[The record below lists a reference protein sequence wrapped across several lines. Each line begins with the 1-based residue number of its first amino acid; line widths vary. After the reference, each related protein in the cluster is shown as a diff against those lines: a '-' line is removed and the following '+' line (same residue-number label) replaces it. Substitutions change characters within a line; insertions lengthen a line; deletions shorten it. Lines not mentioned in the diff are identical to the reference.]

1 MTPCPGADGRLTT
14 LERVSELSETTPQP
28 ARPPRTA
35 DPEPP
40 QDEVIR
46 PLPPAPRPV
55 PGQPYAQAPVPAAGH
70 PPRSATPPPQPVAPA
85 PQRIPAEPG
94 QPALGP
100 QYAQPEPGP
109 QFAEPAP
116 GPHFADPQAAPGPHA
131 QAAPGPQFADPQ
143 AAPGPHASPAP
154 GPQFFERQPVPGP
167 PFADVQVPQA
177 LPGRP
182 HVPTGPGPQHVQPQ
196 APTPEPFGPQQPHG
210 VGGAQPGGPAQGPQP
225 APGPGPAQAPHAPT
239 ETPRTLQYRF
249 DGPEDAPVL
258 VIGPSLGTTWHMWDR
273 QIPELTQHWRVFR
286 YDLPGHGGAPAHA
299 APSVAELA
307 DRLIATLDG
316 LGVQRFG
323 YAGCSIGGAVGADL
337 ALRHPHR
344 VASLALVA
352 SSPRF
357 GTADEFRQR
366 GVIVRTNGLEP
377 MARTAPERWFTPGF
391 AAAQP
396 AIVEWAVQMVRTT
409 DPGCYIAACEALAA
423 FDIRDHLGRIG
434 VPTLVLVGAE
444 DQVTGPAEARTLVAG
459 IPDARLAL
467 VPGASHLA
475 PVEQPAAV
483 CDLLLTHFSTA
494 WQDAPAAPPVPPLVP
509 GPATPATS
517 FAPIAEIAPASGLPE
532 AAGPQRESGHERG
545 TKVRREVLGDAHVD
559 AVNASTDVFTEDF
572 QELVTRYA
580 WGEVW
585 SREGL
590 DRRTRSCITLTALVA
605 SGHLE
610 GLAAHVR
617 AALRNGLTP
626 AEIKEVLL
634 QSAVYCGIPA
644 AGAAFTIAQSV
655 IQEETTPPA

>member
-1 MTPCPGADGRLTT
+1 M
-14 LERVSELSETTPQP
+14 SETTPQP
-28 ARPPRTA
+28 VQAPHPGGPAPHPGAPHQAVPAPHQGPDAVPVPGAPGSFPDPYPPLGGGAPGFPEAAQPDRT
-35 DPEPP
+35 
-40 QDEVIR
+40 
-46 PLPPAPRPV
+46 PLAPPAPQGPF
-55 PGQPYAQAPVPAAGH
+55 A
-70 PPRSATPPPQPVAPA
+70 PQPPHTASA
-85 PQRIPAEPG
+85 PQSAEAGRPG
-94 QPALGP
+94 
-100 QYAQPEPGP
+100 PGP
-109 QFAEPAP
+109 QTVP
-116 GPHFADPQAAPGPHA
+116 GPQAAPAAALGPHA
-131 QAAPGPQFADPQ
+131 TPVPQAAQADPGRHAASPGPQAPSAPQSVQ
-143 AAPGPHASPAP
+143 AAAA
-154 GPQFFERQPVPGP
+154 
-167 PFADVQVPQA
+167 A
-177 LPGRP
+177 
-182 HVPTGPGPQHVQPQ
+182 
-196 APTPEPFGPQQPHG
+196 
-210 VGGAQPGGPAQGPQP
+210 
-225 APGPGPAQAPHAPT
+225 
-239 ETPRTLQYRF
+239 PRTLQYRF

-273 QIPELTQHWRVFR
+273 QIPELSQHWRIFR

-299 APSVAELA
+299 AASVAELG
-307 DRLIATLDG
+307 DRLLATLDG

-323 YAGCSIGGAVGADL
+323 YAGCSIGGAIGADL

-357 GTADEFRQR
+357 GTADEFRRR

-423 FDIRDHLGRIG
+423 FDIRGALGRIG

-483 CDLLLTHFSTA
+483 SDLLLMHFSSA
-494 WQDAPAAPPVPPLVP
+494 WQQDTSAAIPVLPHVTAPAAPSTPFVPV
-509 GPATPATS
+509 
-517 FAPIAEIAPASGLPE
+517 AEIAPA
-532 AAGPQRESGHERG
+532 AATPDTLAPTSDDRHAQG

-559 AVNASTDVFTEDF
+559 AVNDTADAFTEDF

-585 SREGL
+585 SRDGL
-590 DRRTRSCITLTALVA
+590 DRRTRSVITLTALVT

-610 GLAAHVR
+610 GLAAHTR

-634 QSAVYCGIPA
+634 QTAVYSGIPA
-644 AGAAFTIAQSV
+644 AGAAFAVAQKV
-655 IQEETTPPA
+655 IQEETMPPA